1 MPPSTKSSRTA
12 SRSSSKNKD
21 AQAARVEK
29 ALDDLDGF
37 CCEAMCLVTKRMDRS
52 KANVGLR
59 AELMISLKK
68 GSGLRKVV
76 CYFPKAA
83 KDDFSKFGK
92 GTLYATATYSILNF
106 CPWCGKKLSED
117 APD

>member
-1 MPPSTKSSRTA
+1 MPPSTRSSRTA
-12 SRSSSKNKD
+12 SRSSSKNED

-37 CCEAMCLVTKRMDRS
+37 CCETMCLVTKRMDRS

-59 AELMISLKK
+59 AGLMINLKK
-68 GSGLRKVV
+68 GSSCRKVA

-92 GTLYATATYSILNF
+92 GTPYANASYSLLTY
-106 CPWCGKKLSED
+106 CPWCGKKLNED